1 MKLRL
6 TSLLLILASGFAM
19 MACIDPD
26 STYQAILERDKKAI
40 EEYLAANPLTGPK
53 DFVDELTGFT
63 VIWQQLSNS
72 GRMVAPGD
80 TVRVNY
86 TGKFLN
92 NKVFDTTIETVARAN
107 NIYTENRQ
115 YGPIRYVQGGGIRIR
130 QLIEGFETA
139 VAIMEVGDKATV
151 LMPSAFAYGPEGRDN
166 IPPNTPLIFEI
177 EFVELKKGPQN

>member
-19 MACIDPD
+19 MACIDQD
-26 STYQAILERDKKAI
+26 STFQGVLEKDKKAI

-53 DFVDELTGFT
+53 DFVDELTGYR
-63 VIWQQLSNS
+63 VIWQELSNS

-86 TGKFLN
+86 TGKFLT
-92 NKVFDTTIETVARAN
+92 NKVFDTTIETIARAN

-115 YGPIRYVQGGGIRIR
+115 YGPIRYVQGRR

-151 LMPSAFAYGPEGRDN
+151 LMPSAFAYGPAGRDN
-166 IPPNTPLIFEI
+166 IAPNTPLIFEI